1 MVSTDG
7 FSLAA
12 TIILIFPMI
21 YFAFATLTFF
31 LAKMSDPIATRL
43 LRGLFHV
50 YFRVVVVLCSIG
62 AIAFVRAGKPDV
74 VLGLVMIVALAFLVG
89 RFFVRQ
95 LDAQILARDAGDPR
109 ATRSLRRIHV
119 GGLLYNLVQLGVI
132 MASVPHMFAAT
143 T

>member
-21 YFAFATLTFF
+21 YFSFATLTFF

-50 YFRVVVVLCSIG
+50 YFRVVMVLCSVG
-62 AIAFVRAGKPDV
+62 AVAFARAGKPDV
-74 VLGLVMIVALAFLVG
+74 AIGLALIVALAFLVG

-95 LDAQILARDAGDPR
+95 LDAQIQARDAGDPQ
-109 ATRSLRRIHV
+109 ATRSLRRLHV
-119 GGLLYNLVQLGVI
+119 GGLLYNLVQLGAVI
-132 MASVPHMFAAT
+132 AAVPYMFAAT
-143 T
+143 A